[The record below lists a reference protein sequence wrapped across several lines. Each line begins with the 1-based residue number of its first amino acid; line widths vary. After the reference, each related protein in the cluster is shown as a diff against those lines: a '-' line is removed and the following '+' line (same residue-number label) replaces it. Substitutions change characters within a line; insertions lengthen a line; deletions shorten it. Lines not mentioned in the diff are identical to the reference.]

1 MGLWRADRG
10 QAGASC
16 FLGSCTVASHHPE
29 WLDPGCLGH
38 GCLGSGSA
46 QTPGAEAVS
55 ARLWGGVVF
64 SPRGESWTSLF
75 KAIGVQQGRAGS
87 LRALESSFGRRGRG
101 GQSVRRRGAE
111 VCDPRPPGAFEPHV
125 SFLLSSSPGA
135 GHRLSFPGSCARIMR
150 QVGTARP
157 TGAGEGGE
165 SGSPTPT
172 PRGSQDTRPRLAV
185 KATWRAADSRTG
197 RTEVGSRG
205 PALSPASTVTLNK
218 IHPPGVVESVS
229 SDRWVGNPATRPSV
243 RPSSALCPPAAR
255 LPWAGLRWPWRIW
268 GQETGKT
275 PTLGRHP
282 KGRVGA

>member
-1 MGLWRADRG
+1 MDESVQSYWGAAGPCGVSPGPGEQLRQKGARRA
-10 QAGASC
+10 
-16 FLGSCTVASHHPE
+16 E
-29 WLDPGCLGH
+29 
-38 GCLGSGSA
+38 
-46 QTPGAEAVS
+46 
-55 ARLWGGVVF
+55 
-64 SPRGESWTSLF
+64 
-75 KAIGVQQGRAGS
+75 
-87 LRALESSFGRRGRG
+87 
-101 GQSVRRRGAE
+101 
-111 VCDPRPPGAFEPHV
+111 RPPAGCGGLRPAPTWPLEPHV

-135 GHRLSFPGSCARIMR
+135 GHRLSFPGSCARITR

-165 SGSPTPT
+165 SGPPTPT

-243 RPSSALCPPAAR
+243 RPSSALCPTAAR